1 MGVISTIKLQV
12 VIQDT
17 PATGAEPLSG
27 DWFIFLDKSGL
38 LCKLSTEG
46 YILFT
51 LKENKLKCPFWL
63 PTHEPA
69 DIIPIELKVSLQDD
83 TSHV

>member
-1 MGVISTIKLQV
+1 MSVISTIKLQV

-17 PATGAEPLSG
+17 PATGAEPVSG
-27 DWFIFLDKSGL
+27 VWFIFHDKSGL

-51 LKENKLKCPFWL
+51 LKENKLECPFL
-63 PTHEPA
+63 LTHELY

-83 TSHV
+83 TSRV